1 MTTAEPTFQIT
12 AADMEATYDG
22 ISVCC
27 SGEDG
32 NMLALGH
39 HDPAAALAAFNR
51 HAREFVQIENVLADD
66 AVTAEELADL
76 TDCITQSWGIAYAA
90 TEEQQDQE
98 GWSWRLE
105 SATADTPGAIPCT
118 FLNLD

>member
-1 MTTAEPTFQIT
+1 MTTPMTLTPDDF
-12 AADMEATYDG
+12 EATYDG

-32 NMLALGH
+32 DMIALGH
-39 HDPAAALAAFNR
+39 HDPVKALAAFNR
-51 HAREFVQIENVLADD
+51 HAREFVKIENVLADD
-66 AVTAEELADL
+66 TVTPEELADL
-76 TDCITQSWGIAYAA
+76 TDCITQRWGLAYAA
-90 TEEQQDQE
+90 TEEEQDHL

-105 SATADTPGAIPCT
+105 TATADTPGAIPYM